1 MKAFK
6 KKLQLCCCAGKMYAS
21 KDAALLCSIAFVAK
35 MLIHGHLNV
44 IFKGTKITMKDKY

>member
-21 KDAALLCSIAFVAK
+21 KDALLRSIAFVAK

-44 IFKGTKITMKDKY
+44 IFKGTKIAMKDKY